1 VTPSLAI
8 MYSDNAANL
17 QAALNQAHA
26 ALTAAVANI
35 ASMPEGQER
44 ARQARTIATLLV
56 GSPEALRVQ
65 AILQCPD
72 IESAEP
78 IPDTQLNTEELAMVS
93 HLTLSDLAL
102 IDRTLLSNARPSWQ
116 MVSRVVGY
124 TLVDLKHAL
133 PGIPLGL
140 YALRAASLVRSGTL
154 LGRGNLGF
162 IRLSEVC
169 LPGEGDS
176 RD

>member
-1 VTPSLAI
+1 
-8 MYSDNAANL
+8 MNSDNADDL
-17 QAALNQAHA
+17 QAALKQANV
-26 ALTAAVANI
+26 ALTAAVASI
-35 ASMPEGQER
+35 ASMPDGEER
-44 ARQARTIATLLV
+44 ARQLRAIATLLV

-93 HLTLSDLAL
+93 HLTVADIAL
-102 IDRTLLSNARPSWQ
+102 IDRTLMANATPAWQ

-140 YALRAASLVRSGTL
+140 YAQRAASLVRSGTL

-169 LPGEGDS
+169 LQGLEDS

>member
-1 VTPSLAI
+1 
-8 MYSDNAANL
+8 MNSDNADNL
-17 QAALNQAHA
+17 QAALKQARD
-26 ALTAAVANI
+26 ALTAAAANI
-35 ASMPEGQER
+35 ASMPQGEER

-65 AILQCPD
+65 AILQCPE
-72 IESAEP
+72 IESAVP
-78 IPDTQLNTEELAMVS
+78 IPDTELNTEELAMVS
-93 HLTLSDLAL
+93 HLTASDLAL
-102 IDRTLLSNARPSWQ
+102 IDRTLVANATTSWQ

-124 TLVDLKHAL
+124 TLVDLQHAL

-140 YALRAASLVRSGTL
+140 YAQRAASLVRSGTL

-169 LPGEGDS
+169 LPGVGDS
-176 RD
+176 GD